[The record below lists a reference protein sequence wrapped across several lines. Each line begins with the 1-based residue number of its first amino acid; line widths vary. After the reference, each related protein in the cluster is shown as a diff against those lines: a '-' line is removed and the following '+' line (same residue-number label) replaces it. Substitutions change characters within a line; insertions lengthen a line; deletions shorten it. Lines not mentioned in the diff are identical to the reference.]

1 MAQGQIF
8 VMTGSLGPD
17 ILFETLI
24 SNFDLIQKGKKKFLF
39 VLDQNWI
46 LSSQIKDLDPMNL
59 S

>member
-24 SNFDLIQKGKKKFLF
+24 SNFDLIQKGKKNLIFFLF
-39 VLDQNWI
+39 WPKIERNFHFMIHLID
-46 LSSQIKDLDPMNL
+46 SD
-59 S
+59 

>member
-24 SNFDLIQKGKKKFLF
+24 SNFDLIQKGKK
-39 VLDQNWI
+39 N
-46 LSSQIKDLDPMNL
+46 
-59 S
+59 

>member
-24 SNFDLIQKGKKKFLF
+24 SNFDLIQKGKKNFIFFYFGPKSKEIFTL
-39 VLDQNWI
+39 
-46 LSSQIKDLDPMNL
+46 
-59 S
+59 